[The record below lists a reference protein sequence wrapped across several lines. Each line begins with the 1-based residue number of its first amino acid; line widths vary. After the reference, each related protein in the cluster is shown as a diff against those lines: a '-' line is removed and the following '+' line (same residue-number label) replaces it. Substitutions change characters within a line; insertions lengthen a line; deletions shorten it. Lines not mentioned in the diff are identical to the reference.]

1 LLVQFLICGKY
12 GSFEIVAVDPRTADD
27 LYALMGI
34 AVIQQN
40 AVTTIVATA

>member
-12 GSFEIVAVDPRTADD
+12 SSFEIVAVDSRTADD

-40 AVTTIVATA
+40 AVATIVATA